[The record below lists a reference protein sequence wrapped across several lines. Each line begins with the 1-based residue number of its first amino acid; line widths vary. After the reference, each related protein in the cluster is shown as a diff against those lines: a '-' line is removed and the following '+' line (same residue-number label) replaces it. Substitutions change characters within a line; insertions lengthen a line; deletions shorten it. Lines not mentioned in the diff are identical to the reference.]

1 MQSVLEGVMAPNDA
15 LADLLRELLVVCRDG
30 EEGYAHAACDV
41 DDHVLREAFTR
52 RSIERAR
59 FAVALVDAIQRLG
72 ADPGKKGSTLGA
84 LHRRWLDARAK
95 WKHEG
100 TRGIL
105 AECERGERV
114 ALEVYEDALAKELPN
129 DVRDVIER
137 QYVAIRDA
145 CADVWWRER
154 A

>member
-1 MQSVLEGVMAPNDA
+1 MQSLNERTASRDA
-15 LADLLRELLVVCRDG
+15 VVDTLRDLLTICRDG
-30 EEGYAHAACDV
+30 EEGYAHAASDV

-59 FAVALVDAIQRLG
+59 FAVALIDAIEGLG
-72 ADPGKKGSTLGA
+72 GEPGKRGSTVGA
-84 LHRRWLDARAK
+84 LHRRWLDARAR

-114 ALEVYEDALAKELPN
+114 ALEMYEETLARDLPA
-129 DVRDVIER
+129 DIRAIVEA

>member
-1 MQSVLEGVMAPNDA
+1 MESAIQEGRPRAELVDS
-15 LADLLRELLVVCRDG
+15 LRDLLAICRDG

-59 FAVALVDAIQRLG
+59 FAVALIDAIRDAG
-72 ADPGKKGSTLGA
+72 GEPGKRGTTVGA

-95 WKHEG
+95 WKHAD
-100 TRGIL
+100 TRTIL
-105 AECERGERV
+105 GECERGERV
-114 ALEVYEDALAKELPN
+114 ALELYEEALARDLPN
-129 DVRDVIER
+129 DVRSLLEA